1 MPISRTDPSHDPA
14 GDAPAGGNAPPG
26 IPPYAWRL
34 VGLLAVANVL
44 NFYDR
49 ALPTIVAEDI
59 KAEFAL
65 SDTQLGVLM
74 SGFTVVYA
82 LAGIVLGRMADRRSR
97 RVIMAGGLVL
107 WSVLTA
113 ASGGAWSFAS
123 LLIFRLGVGVGE
135 ASYAPAANATVFDM
149 FPVDKRSRATA
160 VLQLGLPVGLLLA
173 FFTTGP
179 LVEAFDSWRIPFY
192 VAAIPGLVVAALLL
206 IVPMPERPRPTAE
219 QLEQDR
225 GGGAI
230 RSLLR
235 IPTMWWLI
243 LAGIGLQ
250 ISSYSV
256 ATFLVP
262 LLQRYFGLSLSAA
275 GVGAG
280 LVMGVA
286 GLVGLLIAGPIA
298 DRARRRSSVAR
309 LAVAA
314 IGMAVAAPL
323 AWAAFGLSPSGAV
336 AFIVLLSLASMFINM
351 VQPVALPAVSEI
363 VEERRRA
370 SAVAIYFGAFYLLGG
385 AFGPVLT
392 GALSE
397 YFADRA
403 TATADITA
411 SALGLHTSM
420 AWLLPLSCLL
430 CALGIAGAMTTIER
444 DRRRAAQPEVSR

>member
-1 MPISRTDPSHDPA
+1 MATSRTVPPQEPTGSSEGAAA
-14 GDAPAGGNAPPG
+14 GVPT
-26 IPPYAWRL
+26 YAWRL
-34 VGLLAVANVL
+34 VALLAVANVL

-82 LAGIVLGRMADRRSR
+82 LAGIWLGRMADRRSR
-97 RVIMAGGLVL
+97 RVIMAGGLVV
-107 WSVLTA
+107 WSLLTA
-113 ASGGAWSFAS
+113 ASGGAWSFAA

-149 FPVDKRSRATA
+149 FPVDKRSKATA
-160 VLQLGLPVGLLLA
+160 MLQLGLPLGLLLA

-179 LVEAFDSWRIPFY
+179 LVEASDSWRTPFY
-192 VAAIPGLVVAALLL
+192 FAAIPGLVVAALLL
-206 IVPMPERPRPTAE
+206 VVPMPERAPATAQ
-219 QLEQDR
+219 QLAAER
-225 GGGAI
+225 GGRAL
-230 RSLLR
+230 RDLLR

-250 ISSYSV
+250 ISTYSV

-262 LLQRYFGLSLSAA
+262 LLQRYFGLSLSEA
-275 GVGAG
+275 GTGAG

-286 GLVGLLIAGPIA
+286 GLAGLLIAGPIA
-298 DRARRRSSVAR
+298 DRARRRSSAAR

-314 IGMAVAAPL
+314 VGMAVAGPL
-323 AWAAFGLSPSGAV
+323 AWAAFGLSPSSAV
-336 AFIVLLSLASMFINM
+336 AFVLLLSLASVLINM

-363 VEERRRA
+363 VEARRRA

-397 YFADRA
+397 HFADRA
-403 TATADITA
+403 TATAEITA
-411 SALGLHTSM
+411 SAFGLHASM
-420 AWLLPLSCLL
+420 GWLIPLSCLT
-430 CALGIAGAMTTIER
+430 CALGVAGAMTTIER
-444 DRRRAAQPEVSR
+444 DRRRAAQREATA

>member
-1 MPISRTDPSHDPA
+1 MPIRRPFPSHDPTGSENA
-14 GDAPAGGNAPPG
+14 VGNASSE
-26 IPPYAWRL
+26 IPSYAWRL
-34 VGLLAVANVL
+34 VCLLAVANVL

-49 ALPTIVAEDI
+49 SLPTIVAEDI
-59 KAEFAL
+59 KAEFVL

-82 LAGIVLGRMADRRSR
+82 VAGIVLGRMADSRSR

-107 WSVLTA
+107 WSFLTA
-113 ASGGAWSFAS
+113 ASGGAWSFAA

-149 FPVDKRSRATA
+149 FPVEKRSRATA
-160 VLQLGLPVGLLLA
+160 VLQLGLPLGLLLA

-179 LVEAFDSWRIPFY
+179 LVEAFDSWRAPFY
-192 VAAIPGLVVAALLL
+192 VAAIPGLVVAGLLL
-206 IVPMPERPRPTAE
+206 IVPMPERPRATAD
-219 QLEQDR
+219 QLAEEP
-225 GGGAI
+225 GGQALWA
-230 RSLLR
+230 LLR

-275 GVGAG
+275 GTGAG
-280 LVMGVA
+280 AVLGVA
-286 GLVGLLIAGPIA
+286 GLMGVLIAGPIA

-314 IGMAVAAPL
+314 IGMTAAAPI
-323 AWAAFGLSPSGAV
+323 AWAAFDLSPSSAIG
-336 AFIVLLSLASMFINM
+336 FIVLLSLASVLINM

-363 VEERRRA
+363 VEVRRRA
-370 SAVAIYFGAFYLLGG
+370 SAVAIYFAAFYLLGG

-397 YFADRA
+397 HFAAGA
-403 TATADITA
+403 TATAEVSA
-411 SALGLHTSM
+411 SARGLHTSM
-420 AWLLPLSCLL
+420 AWLIPLSCLT

-444 DRRRAAQPEVSR
+444 DRYIAAQPEVTR

>member
-1 MPISRTDPSHDPA
+1 MPISRTFPPHDPT
-14 GDAPAGGNAPPG
+14 GGSAADETTSPV

-34 VGLLAVANVL
+34 VALLAVANVL

-59 KAEFAL
+59 KTEFAL

-107 WSVLTA
+107 WSFLTA
-113 ASGGAWSFAS
+113 AGGGAWSFAA

-149 FPVDKRSRATA
+149 FPVEKRSRATA
-160 VLQLGLPVGLLLA
+160 MLQLGLPLGLLLA

-179 LVEAFDSWRIPFY
+179 LVEAFGSWRTPFY
-192 VAAIPGLVVAALLL
+192 LAAIPGLVIAGLLL
-206 IVPMPERPRPTAE
+206 IVPMPERPSVTAQE
-219 QLEQDR
+219 LDSER
-225 GGGAI
+225 GGRALWA
-230 RSLLR
+230 LLR

-275 GVGAG
+275 GTGAG
-280 LVMGVA
+280 LVLGVA
-286 GLVGLLIAGPIA
+286 GLVGVLIAGPIA

-314 IGMAVAAPL
+314 IGMTAAAPL
-323 AWAAFGLSPSGAV
+323 AWAAFELSPGSAV
-336 AFIVLLSLASMFINM
+336 AFIVLLSLASVLINM

-363 VEERRRA
+363 VEARRRA
-370 SAVAIYFGAFYLLGG
+370 SAVAIYFAAFYLLGG

-397 YFADRA
+397 FFADNA

-420 AWLLPLSCLL
+420 AWLLPLSCLT
-430 CALGIAGAMTTIER
+430 CALGVAGAMTTIER
-444 DRRRAAQPEVSR
+444 DRRKAAQPEVSR